1 MVFKKYTPSSE
12 LKHIIAYHWT
22 LETTSNDDHDTY
34 RFVPDGFVDWIFHL
48 GTPWQCSFP
57 DKQHHST
64 TGQFHVF
71 GQIKKY
77 VDLNVSHG
85 HVRLFGVKFYPWVAK
100 TIWKTDMHYLTNA
113 CHNINDLELPAI
125 NELQEKIMLSDS
137 TSSRISHIEDY
148 LRASSDYNVSDSLK
162 PVLDNLFSK
171 GSLNLSNINFGL
183 RRLEQ
188 RFKSEIG
195 ISPKLFSKT
204 LRINKAI
211 EQLTDQPLESL
222 TKIGLDVNF
231 YDQSHFIKDFKQFT
245 GYSPSQFLKYINPN
259 GDILNLQA
267 H

>member
-1 MVFKKYTPSSE
+1 MVFKKYAPTSE

-22 LETTSNDDHDTY
+22 LETTSEDNHDTY

-57 DKQHHST
+57 DQQEHSV

-77 VDLNVSHG
+77 VDLNVSNG
-85 HVRLFGVKFYPWVAK
+85 QVNLFGVKFYPWVAK
-100 TIWKTDMHYLTNA
+100 TIWKTDMYYLTNA
-113 CHNINDLELPAI
+113 CNNIDDLELPRI
-125 NELQEKIMLSDS
+125 HELQEKVILSDS
-137 TSSRISHIEDY
+137 TASRIHHIETY
-148 LRASSDYNVSDSLK
+148 LKTHSDCHISDSLK
-162 PVLDNLFSK
+162 PVLDRVFSK
-171 GSLNLSNINFGL
+171 GQFNLSDIHFGL

-188 RFKSEIG
+188 RFKNEIG

-211 EQLTDQPLESL
+211 EQLTEQPQESL
-222 TKIGLDVNF
+222 TKIGLNVNF